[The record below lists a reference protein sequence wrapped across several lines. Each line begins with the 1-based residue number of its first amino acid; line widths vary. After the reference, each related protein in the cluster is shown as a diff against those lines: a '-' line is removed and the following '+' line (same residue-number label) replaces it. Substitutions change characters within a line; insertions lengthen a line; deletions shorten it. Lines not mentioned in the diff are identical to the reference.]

1 MLRRSIH
8 VASGLGTREAE
19 EAGRLFTLLDGRADR
34 DRRPPEVQRRRA
46 EINRGSTASEY
57 RRARARDGGEN
68 TAVARRMLFFS
79 SFPRNR
85 ADERS
90 PDRSRSA
97 LPCHGPKREAT
108 KRATGD
114 GREERRGKKQ
124 HRRSRS
130 PCSSG
135 SRRSDISRFLTDGGK
150 RERERESARGGV
162 RRDGRT
168 DGTGRDETRRDE
180 ATGNNTFSRGNIYAA
195 RNIMAPDLP
204 YIDTARL
211 TFPESHCPVRV
222 GRHFHTYIYDAS
234 RRRIFGAATM
244 YKRTPTRVPLDGTE
258 ATLVDTSWPVN
269 KDHKISNPAV
279 PIGRPRSRGPGAR
292 RPIGRPP
299 RGCEDVLNDAPQC
312 TWLTKADLPR
322 GSRWTRDGRERARR
336 PSPTVPVGDA
346 DPGGGGWAPPG
357 STRTTRAATRAC
369 TRLPNLPHSKNG
381 RTQNNTAR
389 AE

>member
-1 MLRRSIH
+1 M
-8 VASGLGTREAE
+8 GE
-19 EAGRLFTLLDGRADR
+19 
-34 DRRPPEVQRRRA
+34 RRR
-46 EINRGSTASEY
+46 
-57 RRARARDGGEN
+57 
-68 TAVARRMLFFS
+68 
-79 SFPRNR
+79 
-85 ADERS
+85 
-90 PDRSRSA
+90 
-97 LPCHGPKREAT
+97 
-108 KRATGD
+108 
-114 GREERRGKKQ
+114 KKQ

-130 PCSSG
+130 PCVWLAVPIYLVLD
-135 SRRSDISRFLTDGGK
+135 RRRKEGERR
-150 RERERESARGGV
+150 RERERARRRARDGT

-168 DGTGRDETRRDE
+168 DGRYGTRRDE
-180 ATGNNTFSRGNIYAA
+180 TGNNTFSRGNIYAA
-195 RNIMAPDLP
+195 HNIMAPDLP
-204 YIDTARL
+204 YIDTARP
-211 TFPESHCPVRV
+211 TFSESHCPVRV

-269 KDHKISNPAV
+269 KDHKISNPAA

-322 GSRWTRDGRERARR
+322 GSPWTWGGRDRARR
-336 PSPTVPVGDA
+336 PSPTVPNGVA
-346 DPGGGGWAPPG
+346 DPGGGDDGPRGW
-357 STRTTRAATRAC
+357 TRTTRARTRAC
-369 TRLPNLPHSKNG
+369 TRRTRLPNLPHSKNG